1 MFAGD
6 KQSSLYARKVSNKE
20 KSYIALTAVVNIVK
34 PFSSLLTKRPNKL
47 KSYPGEAFKAK
58 SNVCH
63 I

>member
-1 MFAGD
+1 
-6 KQSSLYARKVSNKE
+6 
-20 KSYIALTAVVNIVK
+20 LTAVVNIVK